1 MKKILTTLLSVACAA
16 MMLCNSAAFAHSG
29 RTDSSGGHRDNKNKS
44 GLGYYHYHCGGYPA
58 HLHTNGVCPYRSG
71 GSRYTSSAPTSASS
85 VSASRVAYTPPKP
98 VYRILGTSMRTFI
111 NGKQIATY
119 HYNGNPSTAVVVAE
133 ELEHYGYDIKW
144 VDEWKTLYITR
155 NYDKEI
161 NGMSVPATYDGEY
174 ISDVVDTDAT
184 IRLVYGD
191 GNSYVPV
198 SYSLGKKM
206 IIPVEELKC
215 LGTYRYNSVENTI
228 YIN

>member
-1 MKKILTTLLSVACAA
+1 MKKKTVKIVSLIGAA
-16 MMLCNSAAFAHSG
+16 LIAMSAPVSAHSG
-29 RTDSSGGHRDNKNKS
+29 RTDASGGHRDNRNVS
-44 GLGYYHYHCGGYPA
+44 GLGYYHYHCGGYPP
-58 HLHTNGVCPYRSG
+58 HLHSNGVCPYRNG
-71 GSRYTSSAPTSASS
+71 SS
-85 VSASRVAYTPPKP
+85 VSSSTSISVSAPKYTPPAKP